1 MDEISLVQ
9 ICTSAF
15 SESDILNAK
24 NLLFDSLSSSRR
36 KKIRK
41 RIGKSRRDLE
51 DIISVIKETDPE
63 EIPVFVARELHK
75 LPPVLFNHVDVTRL
89 LKDIVRIDNE
99 LKVIKGQYVTTDQ
112 LMDVKSD
119 LESLKKTSVVNNFA
133 GNVNA
138 RRGACLLNSFNFD
151 SGPMGLQPA
160 QDNIMSPEHELS
172 PPNQKLREFVPI
184 ATANN
189 LREGNTQEP
198 QFQTLAVNESA
209 ERAQSIRVP
218 CTEAMTHT
226 QPSTTSASGDCIVK
240 KAGCQDE
247 ISTRRTSADIVR
259 GGEWKQPAHDEKPI
273 SLATVV
279 AKVLDSL
286 LDQHL
291 SRHVKLSDAQ
301 FGFQPGLSTESA
313 ILCLKQTV
321 KYYTDRNTPVFAC
334 FLDLSKAFDLV
345 SYRLLWKKLQCQTDV
360 PQELV
365 AVLRS
370 WYERQTN
377 CVRWASSY
385 SDVYRLECG
394 VRQGGLT
401 SPRLFNLY
409 INGLIEELSGTNV
422 GCFIDG
428 VCVNNISYADDMV
441 LLSPSIGAMRKLL
454 NVCEAYAVSHGLRYN
469 VKKSEYMVFKA
480 GAKSCPRAT
489 TFTLNNSPLNRVS
502 QFKYLGHWVTED
514 LRDNV
519 DIERERRALS
529 TRCNMVA
536 RRFSRCSRQR
546 VYSAL
551 RVQYN
556 NGFRMLMGLPRFCS
570 ASGMFSDMHTDGFH
584 AIVRKRV
591 ASLLK
596 RLRGSTNSILNVM
609 VDRWDSPLLGRWM
622 RLHAKA

>member
-1 MDEISLVQ
+1 MSRAVHFDMSSKLVKCSNCNIVINEVLTFVSNKIDVMDEISLVQ

-75 LPPVLFNHVDVTRL
+75 LPPVLFDHVDVTRL

-99 LKVIKGQYVTTDQ
+99 LKVIKGQYVTSDQ

-138 RRGACLLNSFNFD
+138 RRGACLLNSFNYD

-160 QDNIMSPEHELS
+160 QDNTMSPEHELS

-226 QPSTTSASGDCIVK
+226 QPGTTSASGDCIVK

-259 GGEWKQPAHDEKPI
+259 GGEWKQPAHDEKWTTVQRRRLRNRF
-273 SLATVV
+273 SGKRGNAT
-279 AKVLDSL
+279 AEA
-286 LDQHL
+286 DQ
-291 SRHVKLSDAQ
+291 K
-301 FGFQPGLSTESA
+301 F
-313 ILCLKQTV
+313 
-321 KYYTDRNTPVFAC
+321 
-334 FLDLSKAFDLV
+334 KA
-345 SYRLLWKKLQCQTDV
+345 
-360 PQELV
+360 
-365 AVLRS
+365 A
-370 WYERQTN
+370 
-377 CVRWASSY
+377 
-385 SDVYRLECG
+385 
-394 VRQGGLT
+394 
-401 SPRLFNLY
+401 
-409 INGLIEELSGTNV
+409 
-422 GCFIDG
+422 
-428 VCVNNISYADDMV
+428 VNNIPIY
-441 LLSPSIGAMRKLL
+441 I
-454 NVCEAYAVSHGLRYN
+454 YN
-469 VKKSEYMVFKA
+469 VSKEVSVSDIITYIENKTNTKVTLEKMAMKVSKNYDGYKIYVPSYKIDTFLKDDFWPAGIAYRRFIHFGSKKSQE
-480 GAKSCPRAT
+480 PRVVPVEN
-489 TFTLNNSPLNRVS
+489 FTS
-502 QFKYLGHWVTED
+502 
-514 LRDNV
+514 
-519 DIERERRALS
+519 
-529 TRCNMVA
+529 
-536 RRFSRCSRQR
+536 
-546 VYSAL
+546 
-551 RVQYN
+551 
-556 NGFRMLMGLPRFCS
+556 
-570 ASGMFSDMHTDGFH
+570 
-584 AIVRKRV
+584 
-591 ASLLK
+591 
-596 RLRGSTNSILNVM
+596 
-609 VDRWDSPLLGRWM
+609 
-622 RLHAKA
+622 